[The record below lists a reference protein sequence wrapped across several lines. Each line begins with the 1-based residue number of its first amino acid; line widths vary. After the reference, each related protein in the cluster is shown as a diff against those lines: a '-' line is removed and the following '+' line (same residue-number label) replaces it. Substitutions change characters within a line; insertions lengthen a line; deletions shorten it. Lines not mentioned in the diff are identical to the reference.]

1 MNIMRWI
8 AAATIATATAIGS
21 AMAAGNLT
29 GGATPIKIDMTVDK
43 KFSTTSIQM
52 ETGKAYLLEITKVA
66 GDEWRFMAPDLFNN
80 SYIYQIAISG
90 KEIKTRHIDFLEF
103 DDPGTIAIT
112 LVPNRVGVFKFWVP
126 GQEATMTGTITVK

>member
-8 AAATIATATAIGS
+8 AAVAVASTSVLGS

-29 GGATPIKIDMTVDK
+29 SGATPVKIDFTADK
-43 KFSTTSIQM
+43 KFSTTSVQM
-52 ETGKAYLLEITKVA
+52 ETGKAYVLEITKVS

-80 SYIYQIAISG
+80 SYIFQVSIDG
-90 KEIKTRHIDFLEF
+90 KEIKTRHIEFLEF
-103 DDPGTIAIT
+103 DDPGTVAIT